1 MKTYQQF
8 NESLKDWYNK
18 GRNVRVPNEDQA
30 SFKTLRQDDRA
41 QQGKFIKQASKGKD
55 PSKLTDDDFEGG
67 ALPRNMSQLKDFM
80 QGKGGATWSFTRGM
94 KTGPTA
100 LTRQTIE
107 RPIRAGKKMINTGTK
122 AGANVIKK
130 FTKSLKRGKGQ
141 LYSKK

>member
-18 GRNVRVPNEDQA
+18 GRNVRIPNEDQA

-80 QGKGGATWSFTRGM
+80 QGKVVNLVIHQRYENWTNCFNQTDNRTSFKSYWKRC
-94 KTGPTA
+94 
-100 LTRQTIE
+100 
-107 RPIRAGKKMINTGTK
+107 KKN
-122 AGANVIKK
+122 
-130 FTKSLKRGKGQ
+130 
-141 LYSKK
+141 

>member
-1 MKTYQQF
+1 MKTYQQLI
-8 NESLKDWYNK
+8 NEFKLKDWYNK
-18 GRNVRVPNEDQA
+18 GRNVRIPNEDQA

-107 RPIRAGKKMINTGTK
+107 RPLKAIGNIAKKI
-122 AGANVIKK
+122 
-130 FTKSLKRGKGQ
+130 RGKGQ

>member
-1 MKTYQQF
+1 MKTYHQF

-18 GRNVRVPNEDQA
+18 GRNVRVPNENQA

-41 QQGKFIKQASKGKD
+41 QQGKFIKPESKGKD

-67 ALPRNMSQLKDFM
+67 ALPRNMNQLKDFM

-100 LTRQTIE
+100 LSRQTIE
-107 RPIRAGKKMINTGTK
+107 RPLKASGTM
-122 AGANVIKK
+122 IKK
-130 FTKSLKRGKGQ
+130 LVKSVRK
-141 LYSKK
+141 

>member
-8 NESLKDWYNK
+8 NESLKDWYNR
-18 GRNVRVPNEDQA
+18 GRNVRIPNEDKA

-41 QQGKFIKQASKGKD
+41 QQGKFIKPESKGKH
-55 PSKLTDDDFEGG
+55 PSRLTDDDFEGG

-107 RPIRAGKKMINTGTK
+107 RPLKKIGKLAKM
-122 AGANVIKK
+122 
-130 FTKSLKRGKGQ
+130 LKQ
-141 LYSKK
+141 